1 MSRLKSCESAC
12 ASVAEPLIRLR
23 ALRELQVIESDVN
36 SVKREGISFL
46 EISVKYGNKKKELEV
61 FQLDKPEELQI
72 IHALRGVSFKRKRDR
87 TLFHTC
93 NKFDEFQII
102 FAFRGLSFM
111 GKGSEHSFFLQ
122 VVSELMPKIGSR
134 HEVDED
140 VTKRVAEN
148 LEQVRLFE

>member
-1 MSRLKSCESAC
+1 MSIK
-12 ASVAEPLIRLR
+12 
-23 ALRELQVIESDVN
+23 
-36 SVKREGISFL
+36 G
-46 EISVKYGNKKKELEV
+46 
-61 FQLDKPEELQI
+61 
-72 IHALRGVSFKRKRDR
+72 KRDG
-87 TLFHTC
+87 TFFHTC

-102 FAFRGLSFM
+102 FAFRGVSFM

-122 VVSELMPKIGSR
+122 VVSELMPRIGSR